1 MICST
6 REVNILGRTRKEYF
20 GNIMDRIRKEGL
32 RGNNLWIFLWI
43 FVNLWVFV
51 DFFVDIVNILGKTRK
66 EGGVA
71 TCEATICAG
80 LRKYW

>member
-20 GNIMDRIRKEGL
+20 GNILGRIRKEGL

-43 FVNLWVFV
+43 FVNFWVF
-51 DFFVDIVNILGKTRK
+51 DGQLQIS
-66 EGGVA
+66 
-71 TCEATICAG
+71 
-80 LRKYW
+80 